1 MKKWYELNNSS
12 LYLEPQALCGTLPL
26 RWQEPGLGIQLL
38 HLRCILAS
46 TCHPR
51 KLPAPA
57 DPQELT
63 FWSWGAGWSV
73 EPKLLSPLPYFWF
86 IKNRTLEKILDTV
99 HNGIK
104 LDSFLLGGKNGC
116 PALVRSSEKHRRKFL
131 CRGYIFAFDFPCSLV
146 GKQSACNAGDQGS
159 IPGLGRFLRQGNG
172 NPLQYSCLENPRDR
186 GVWRATVHGIAR
198 VGPDLATEPPPSIVE
213 FPPGSPIQSPGPA
226 LCI

>member
-1 MKKWYELNNSS
+1 MRPWIPIPTKEIKKSNLKPALTRPCCKMKKWYELNNSS

-104 LDSFLLGGKNGC
+104 LDSFLLGGKKW
-116 PALVRSSEKHRRKFL
+116 LSSSSEVIREAQEEISVQRLH
-131 CRGYIFAFDFPCSLV
+131 
-146 GKQSACNAGDQGS
+146 
-159 IPGLGRFLRQGNG
+159 
-172 NPLQYSCLENPRDR
+172 
-186 GVWRATVHGIAR
+186 
-198 VGPDLATEPPPSIVE
+198 
-213 FPPGSPIQSPGPA
+213 
-226 LCI
+226 LCIWLPL

>member
-1 MKKWYELNNSS
+1 MAAKDDVTIHTVSRRKKADFQRVRLVFGNADALIRMRWDREFPSRQRKLKNPIWNQLWLGLVAKWKKWYELNNSS

-104 LDSFLLGGKNGC
+104 LDSFLLGGKKW
-116 PALVRSSEKHRRKFL
+116 LSSSGEVIRE
-131 CRGYIFAFDFPCSLV
+131 A
-146 GKQSACNAGDQGS
+146 QGEIS
-159 IPGLGRFLRQGNG
+159 MQRF
-172 NPLQYSCLENPRDR
+172 
-186 GVWRATVHGIAR
+186 H
-198 VGPDLATEPPPSIVE
+198 
-213 FPPGSPIQSPGPA
+213 
-226 LCI
+226 LCIWLPL